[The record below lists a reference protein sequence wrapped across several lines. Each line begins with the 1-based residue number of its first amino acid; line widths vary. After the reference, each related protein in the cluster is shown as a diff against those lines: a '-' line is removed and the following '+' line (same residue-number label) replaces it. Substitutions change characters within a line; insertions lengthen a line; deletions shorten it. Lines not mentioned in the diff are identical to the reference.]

1 MSIEV
6 IETVHEYLTRFAADG
21 SVQGQHIVLRR
32 IVRDT
37 LTGEVISDA
46 ATAPIPVGSAAGM
59 TPLEAAI
66 GKVGAALAVAE
77 EVERGKRIAAE
88 KDRDAI
94 KADRDK
100 TVAELDQ
107 VRQQVTALEA
117 ERDAAKVARAAA
129 AGVGKVEPT

>member
-37 LTGEVISDA
+37 VSGEVISDA
-46 ATAPIPVGSAAGM
+46 PTAPIPVGSTAGM
-59 TPLEAAI
+59 TPLETAL
-66 GKVGAALAVAE
+66 GKLGAALAIAE

-88 KDRDAI
+88 AERDAAI
-94 KADRDK
+94 AERDQ
-100 TVAELDQ
+100 A
-107 VRQQVTALEA
+107 QQHAMALEA
-117 ERDAAKVARAAA
+117 ERGQARPAAS
-129 AGVGKVEPT
+129 